1 MILICKCDSR
11 SYGTLVV
18 ILKSMN
24 KLLVL
29 ILAYFLC
36 ERCCAQTF
44 IFYDYQFTKGEYLL
58 FAAIISEDSS
68 ETLNRSF
75 YIDDPIILTEMKI
88 DFQLNEIEPL
98 STTKRDWSYLLYIFK
113 NKTSEM
119 SNFEIG
125 LNDKYI
131 MPQYTDIFYRLDPEQ
146 IFKYKSSFKFL
157 TERKF
162 KYNSLQDGRLNYK
175 SNIKN
180 DSLVYIKTS
189 SWVKFEGSFSFEYN
203 CKNGDCPYKEPYIQE
218 NLEKRIK
225 ETYPNELFNLR
236 NSGGSLTIGDGGTFS
251 YSYTVSCNKSFADK
265 FKLYPI
271 TEKYTNYSSFELTT
285 YWKDSK

>member
-1 MILICKCDSR
+1 
-11 SYGTLVV
+11 
-18 ILKSMN
+18 MN
-24 KLLVL
+24 KLFIL

-36 ERCCAQTF
+36 GRCCAQTF

-75 YIDDPIILTEMKI
+75 YIDDSLILTEMKI

-98 STTKRDWSYLLYIFK
+98 SSTKRDWSYGLYIFK

-146 IFKYKSSFKFL
+146 IFKYKSSFKYL

-162 KYNSLQDGRLNYK
+162 KYNSLQDGRLNYN

-180 DSLVYIKTS
+180 DSLVYTTTP
-189 SWVKFEGSFSFEYN
+189 SWVNFEGSFSFDYN
-203 CKNGDCPYKEPYIQE
+203 CKNGDCPYKEQYYVQE
-218 NLEKRIK
+218 NLEKLIK
-225 ETYPNELFNLR
+225 ETYPNESFKLR
-236 NSGGSLTIGDGGTFS
+236 SFGGSVALGESGTFS
-251 YSYTVSCNKSFADK
+251 YSYTVSCNKTLADK

-271 TEKYTNYSSFELTT
+271 TEKYANYSSFELTT
-285 YWKDSK
+285 YWKENE